1 MDLKDVYELLDKFD
15 GSACCEMELNLNGMQ
30 LNLKKY
36 SSIAVPSGLNNASG
50 LNNVVAGNTQT
61 VVSGN
66 IQAGLQGAGTQIQ
79 AEQGA
84 VTQTQAEQVTD
95 NESAGDAVEIKAP
108 LVEIKAPL
116 VGTFYQA
123 PGPDEQPYVKVGQQ
137 VKKGDVVG
145 IIEAMKLMNEVV
157 APQDGV
163 ILSIDATDGNM
174 VQYGQVLFT
183 MK

>member
-36 SSIAVPSGLNNASG
+36 SSIAAPSG

-61 VVSGN
+61 
-66 IQAGLQGAGTQIQ
+66 
-79 AEQGA
+79 
-84 VTQTQAEQVTD
+84 QAEQVTD
-95 NESAGDAVEIKAP
+95 NASAGDA
-108 LVEIKAPL
+108 VEIKAPL

-123 PGPDEQPYVKVGQQ
+123 PGPDEHPYVKVGQQ
-137 VKKGDVVG
+137 VKRGDVVG
-145 IIEAMKLMNEVV
+145 IIEAMKLLNEAV

>member
-15 GSACCEMELNLNGMQ
+15 GSACCEMELNLNGTQ
-30 LNLKKY
+30 LSLKKY
-36 SSIAVPSGLNNASG
+36 SSIAVPSGLNNDSG

-61 VVSGN
+61 
-66 IQAGLQGAGTQIQ
+66 
-79 AEQGA
+79 
-84 VTQTQAEQVTD
+84 QAEQVTD
-95 NESAGDAVEIKAP
+95 NASAGDA
-108 LVEIKAPL
+108 VEIKAPL

-174 VQYGQVLFT
+174 VQYGQVIFT

>member
-61 VVSGN
+61 
-66 IQAGLQGAGTQIQ
+66 
-79 AEQGA
+79 
-84 VTQTQAEQVTD
+84 QAEQVTD
-95 NESAGDAVEIKAP
+95 NASAGDAIQ
-108 LVEIKAPL
+108 IKAPL

-174 VQYGQVLFT
+174 IQYGQVLFT

>member
-1 MDLKDVYELLDKFD
+1 MRINMDLKDVYELLDKFD

-36 SSIAVPSGLNNASG
+36 SSIAVPSGLNNDSG
-50 LNNVVAGNTQT
+50 LNYVAAGNTQT

-66 IQAGLQGAGTQIQ
+66 IQAGLQGAGTQ
-79 AEQGA
+79 
-84 VTQTQAEQVTD
+84 TQAEQVTD
-95 NESAGDAVEIKAP
+95 NESAGDAIQ
-108 LVEIKAPL
+108 IKAPL

-174 VQYGQVLFT
+174 VQYGQVIFT

>member
-30 LNLKKY
+30 LSLKKY
-36 SSIAVPSGLNNASG
+36 SSIAVPSGLNN
-50 LNNVVAGNTQT
+50 VVAGN
-61 VVSGN
+61 
-66 IQAGLQGAGTQIQ
+66 
-79 AEQGA
+79 
-84 VTQTQAEQVTD
+84 TQTQAEQVTD
-95 NESAGDAVEIKAP
+95 NASAGDAIQ
-108 LVEIKAPL
+108 IKAPL

-174 VQYGQVLFT
+174 VQYGQVIFT

>member
-15 GSACCEMELNLNGMQ
+15 ASACCEMELNLNGTQ
-30 LNLKKY
+30 LSLKKY

-61 VVSGN
+61 
-66 IQAGLQGAGTQIQ
+66 
-79 AEQGA
+79 
-84 VTQTQAEQVTD
+84 QAEQVTD
-95 NESAGDAVEIKAP
+95 NASAGDA
-108 LVEIKAPL
+108 VEIKAPL

-123 PGPDEQPYVKVGQQ
+123 PGPDDQPYVKVGQQ

-163 ILSIDATDGNM
+163 ILSIDSTDGNM

>member
-30 LNLKKY
+30 LSLKKY

-50 LNNVVAGNTQT
+50 LNYVAAGSTQT

-79 AEQGA
+79 DEQAA

-95 NESAGDAVEIKAP
+95 NESAGDAIQ
-108 LVEIKAPL
+108 IKAPL

>member
-36 SSIAVPSGLNNASG
+36 SNIAVPSGLNNASG

-61 VVSGN
+61 
-66 IQAGLQGAGTQIQ
+66 
-79 AEQGA
+79 
-84 VTQTQAEQVTD
+84 QAEQVTD
-95 NESAGDAVEIKAP
+95 NASAGDA
-108 LVEIKAPL
+108 VEIKAPL

>member
-15 GSACCEMELNLNGMQ
+15 ASACCEMVLNLNGTQ
-30 LNLKKY
+30 LSLKKY
-36 SSIAVPSGLNNASG
+36 SSIAVPSGLNNDSG
-50 LNNVVAGNTQT
+50 LNNVVAGN
-61 VVSGN
+61 
-66 IQAGLQGAGTQIQ
+66 
-79 AEQGA
+79 
-84 VTQTQAEQVTD
+84 TQTQAEQVTD
-95 NESAGDAVEIKAP
+95 NESAGDAIQ
-108 LVEIKAPL
+108 IKAPL

-174 VQYGQVLFT
+174 VQYGQVIFT

>member
-30 LNLKKY
+30 LSLKKY
-36 SSIAVPSGLNNASG
+36 SSIAVPSGLNNDSG

-61 VVSGN
+61 
-66 IQAGLQGAGTQIQ
+66 
-79 AEQGA
+79 
-84 VTQTQAEQVTD
+84 QAEQVTD
-95 NESAGDAVEIKAP
+95 NASAGDAIQ
-108 LVEIKAPL
+108 IKAPL

>member
-15 GSACCEMELNLNGMQ
+15 ASACCEMELNLNGTQ
-30 LNLKKY
+30 LSLKKY

-66 IQAGLQGAGTQIQ
+66 IQAGLQGAGTQ
-79 AEQGA
+79 
-84 VTQTQAEQVTD
+84 TQAEQVTD

-108 LVEIKAPL
+108 LV
-116 VGTFYQA
+116 GTFYQA
-123 PGPDEQPYVKVGQQ
+123 SGPDEQPYVKVGQQ

>member
-15 GSACCEMELNLNGMQ
+15 RSACCEMELNLNGMQ

-36 SSIAVPSGLNNASG
+36 SSIAAPSG

-61 VVSGN
+61 
-66 IQAGLQGAGTQIQ
+66 
-79 AEQGA
+79 
-84 VTQTQAEQVTD
+84 QAEQVTD
-95 NESAGDAVEIKAP
+95 NASAGDA
-108 LVEIKAPL
+108 VEIKAPL

>member
-15 GSACCEMELNLNGMQ
+15 RSACCEMELNLNGMQ

-36 SSIAVPSGLNNASG
+36 SSIAAPSG

-61 VVSGN
+61 
-66 IQAGLQGAGTQIQ
+66 
-79 AEQGA
+79 
-84 VTQTQAEQVTD
+84 QAEQVTD
-95 NESAGDAVEIKAP
+95 NASAGDA
-108 LVEIKAPL
+108 VEIKAPL

-163 ILSIDATDGNM
+163 ILSIDSTDGNM

>member
-15 GSACCEMELNLNGMQ
+15 ASACCEMELNLNGMQ

-61 VVSGN
+61 
-66 IQAGLQGAGTQIQ
+66 
-79 AEQGA
+79 
-84 VTQTQAEQVTD
+84 QAEQVTD
-95 NESAGDAVEIKAP
+95 NASDGET
-108 LVEIKAPL
+108 VEIKAPL

-123 PGPDEQPYVKVGQQ
+123 PGPDDQPYVKVGQQ

-157 APQDGV
+157 APQDGI

>member
-15 GSACCEMELNLNGMQ
+15 ASACCEMELNLNGTQ
-30 LNLKKY
+30 LSLKKY
-36 SSIAVPSGLNNASG
+36 SSIAVPSGLNN
-50 LNNVVAGNTQT
+50 VVAGN
-61 VVSGN
+61 
-66 IQAGLQGAGTQIQ
+66 
-79 AEQGA
+79 
-84 VTQTQAEQVTD
+84 TQTQAEQVTD
-95 NESAGDAVEIKAP
+95 NASAGDA
-108 LVEIKAPL
+108 VEIKAPL

-174 VQYGQVLFT
+174 VQYGQVIFT

>member
-15 GSACCEMELNLNGMQ
+15 ASACCEMVLNLNGTQ
-30 LNLKKY
+30 LSLKKY
-36 SSIAVPSGLNNASG
+36 SSIAAPSG

-61 VVSGN
+61 
-66 IQAGLQGAGTQIQ
+66 
-79 AEQGA
+79 
-84 VTQTQAEQVTD
+84 QAEQVTD
-95 NESAGDAVEIKAP
+95 NASAGDA
-108 LVEIKAPL
+108 VEIKAPL

>member
-36 SSIAVPSGLNNASG
+36 SSIAAPSG
-50 LNNVVAGNTQT
+50 LNNVVAGN
-61 VVSGN
+61 
-66 IQAGLQGAGTQIQ
+66 
-79 AEQGA
+79 
-84 VTQTQAEQVTD
+84 TQTQAEQVTD

>member
-36 SSIAVPSGLNNASG
+36 SNIAVPSG

-61 VVSGN
+61 VVSGIN
-66 IQAGLQGAGTQIQ
+66 QSGLQA
-79 AEQGA
+79 A

-95 NESAGDAVEIKAP
+95 NASYGET
-108 LVEIKAPL
+108 VEIKAPL

-123 PGPDEQPYVKVGQQ
+123 PGPDDQPYVKVGKQ

>member
-36 SSIAVPSGLNNASG
+36 SSIAVPSGLNN
-50 LNNVVAGNTQT
+50 VVAGN
-61 VVSGN
+61 
-66 IQAGLQGAGTQIQ
+66 
-79 AEQGA
+79 
-84 VTQTQAEQVTD
+84 TQTQAEQVTD
-95 NESAGDAVEIKAP
+95 NASAGDAIQ
-108 LVEIKAPL
+108 IKAPL

>member
-36 SSIAVPSGLNNASG
+36 SSIAAPSGLNN
-50 LNNVVAGNTQT
+50 VAAENTQT
-61 VVSGN
+61 VVSGIN
-66 IQAGLQGAGTQIQ
+66 QSGLQA
-79 AEQGA
+79 A

-95 NESAGDAVEIKAP
+95 NASYGET
-108 LVEIKAPL
+108 VEIKAPL

>member
-36 SSIAVPSGLNNASG
+36 SSIAAPSGLNNVA
-50 LNNVVAGNTQT
+50 AGNTQT

-66 IQAGLQGAGTQIQ
+66 IQAGLQGAGTQ
-79 AEQGA
+79 
-84 VTQTQAEQVTD
+84 TQAEQVTD
-95 NESAGDAVEIKAP
+95 NASAGDAIQ
-108 LVEIKAPL
+108 IKAPL

>member
-15 GSACCEMELNLNGMQ
+15 ASACCEMVLNLNGTQ
-30 LNLKKY
+30 LSLKKY
-36 SSIAVPSGLNNASG
+36 SSIAVPSGLNNDSG
-50 LNNVVAGNTQT
+50 LNNVVAGN
-61 VVSGN
+61 
-66 IQAGLQGAGTQIQ
+66 
-79 AEQGA
+79 
-84 VTQTQAEQVTD
+84 TQTQAEQVTD
-95 NESAGDAVEIKAP
+95 NESAGDAIQ
-108 LVEIKAPL
+108 IKAPL

-163 ILSIDATDGNM
+163 ILSIDSTDGNM

>member
-15 GSACCEMELNLNGMQ
+15 ASACCEMVLNLNGTQ
-30 LNLKKY
+30 LSLKKY
-36 SSIAVPSGLNNASG
+36 SSIAVPSGLNN
-50 LNNVVAGNTQT
+50 VVAGN
-61 VVSGN
+61 
-66 IQAGLQGAGTQIQ
+66 
-79 AEQGA
+79 
-84 VTQTQAEQVTD
+84 TQTQAEQVTD
-95 NESAGDAVEIKAP
+95 NESAGDA
-108 LVEIKAPL
+108 VEIKAPL

>member
-15 GSACCEMELNLNGMQ
+15 ASACCEMVLNLNGTQ
-30 LNLKKY
+30 LSLKKY

-61 VVSGN
+61 
-66 IQAGLQGAGTQIQ
+66 
-79 AEQGA
+79 
-84 VTQTQAEQVTD
+84 QAEQVTD
-95 NESAGDAVEIKAP
+95 NASAGDA
-108 LVEIKAPL
+108 VEIKAPL

-157 APQDGV
+157 APQDGI

>member
-61 VVSGN
+61 
-66 IQAGLQGAGTQIQ
+66 
-79 AEQGA
+79 
-84 VTQTQAEQVTD
+84 QAEQVTD
-95 NESAGDAVEIKAP
+95 NESAGDA
-108 LVEIKAPL
+108 VEIKAPL

-163 ILSIDATDGNM
+163 ILSIDSTDGNM

>member
-36 SSIAVPSGLNNASG
+36 SSIAAPSG

-61 VVSGN
+61 
-66 IQAGLQGAGTQIQ
+66 
-79 AEQGA
+79 
-84 VTQTQAEQVTD
+84 QAEQVTD
-95 NESAGDAVEIKAP
+95 NASAGDAIQ
-108 LVEIKAPL
+108 IKAPL

-174 VQYGQVLFT
+174 VQYGQVIFT

>member
-50 LNNVVAGNTQT
+50 LNYVAAGN
-61 VVSGN
+61 
-66 IQAGLQGAGTQIQ
+66 A
-79 AEQGA
+79 
-84 VTQTQAEQVTD
+84 QTQAEQVTD
-95 NESAGDAVEIKAP
+95 NESARDA
-108 LVEIKAPL
+108 VEIKAPL

>member
-36 SSIAVPSGLNNASG
+36 SSIAVPSGLNN
-50 LNNVVAGNTQT
+50 VVAGN
-61 VVSGN
+61 
-66 IQAGLQGAGTQIQ
+66 
-79 AEQGA
+79 
-84 VTQTQAEQVTD
+84 TQTQAEQVTD
-95 NESAGDAVEIKAP
+95 NASAGDA
-108 LVEIKAPL
+108 VEIKAPL

-123 PGPDEQPYVKVGQQ
+123 PGPDDQPYVKVGQQ

>member
-15 GSACCEMELNLNGMQ
+15 ASACCEMVLNLNGTQ
-30 LNLKKY
+30 LSLKKY
-36 SSIAVPSGLNNASG
+36 SSIAVPSGLNNDSG

-61 VVSGN
+61 
-66 IQAGLQGAGTQIQ
+66 
-79 AEQGA
+79 
-84 VTQTQAEQVTD
+84 QAEQVTD
-95 NESAGDAVEIKAP
+95 NASAGEAIQ
-108 LVEIKAPL
+108 IKAPL

>member
-61 VVSGN
+61 
-66 IQAGLQGAGTQIQ
+66 
-79 AEQGA
+79 
-84 VTQTQAEQVTD
+84 QAEQVTD
-95 NESAGDAVEIKAP
+95 NASAGDAIQ
-108 LVEIKAPL
+108 IKAPL

-163 ILSIDATDGNM
+163 ILSIDSTDGNM

>member
-36 SSIAVPSGLNNASG
+36 SSIAAPSG
-50 LNNVVAGNTQT
+50 LNNVVAGN
-61 VVSGN
+61 
-66 IQAGLQGAGTQIQ
+66 
-79 AEQGA
+79 
-84 VTQTQAEQVTD
+84 TQTQAEQVTD
-95 NESAGDAVEIKAP
+95 NESAGDAIQ
-108 LVEIKAPL
+108 IKAPL